1 MPPSTP
7 ILDRRRFGLGLL
19 AAGLAGRAE
28 AAAAPIVCWGD
39 SLTFGAG
46 VQTNG
51 GRYPTVMGR
60 LFAPPRAV
68 RNAGI
73 GGETS
78 TQVARRMLSD
88 PRSREGV
95 AVIWA
100 GRNNYDDPNRVRAD
114 LKAMAA
120 RCERSLVLS
129 IINADVPEEHRGRPG
144 YRAIRAL
151 NDALRDDHGFR
162 FLDVRGPLVERGL
175 AMNGLNP
182 TAQDRADIVDD
193 VPARTLRADHIH
205 LNDAGQA
212 VIAVLVHDALV
223 ARGW

>member
-1 MPPSTP
+1 MPVSAKV
-7 ILDRRRFGLGLL
+7 LDRRRVCLGLL
-19 AAGLAGRAE
+19 ATGLAGTAE
-28 AAAAPIVCWGD
+28 AAPAPIVCWGD

-46 VQTNG
+46 VQTDG
-51 GRYPTVMGR
+51 GRYPKVLSR
-60 LFAPPRAV
+60 LFTPSRPV

-73 GGETS
+73 GGESS
-78 TQVARRMLSD
+78 TQVAARMLAD

-114 LKAMAA
+114 LRAMAA
-120 RCERSLVLS
+120 RCGRSLVLS
-129 IINADVPEEHRGRPG
+129 ILNADVPEEHRGRPG
-144 YRAIRAL
+144 HRAIRAL
-151 NDALRDDHGFR
+151 NDALRDEHGHR

-175 AMNGLNP
+175 AMNGLVP

-193 VPARTLRADHIH
+193 VPAQALRADHIH

-212 VIAVLVHDALV
+212 VIATLVRDALL